1 MTYAQQRCL
10 DILDNIE
17 KLLEPLTT
25 ELRLD
30 LYELRDMIMSKS
42 VSDLEEGDHDE

>member
-17 KLLEPLTT
+17 KLLEPLTID
-25 ELRLD
+25 LRLD
-30 LYELRDMIMSKS
+30 LYELRDMIMSKTIG
-42 VSDLEEGDHDE
+42 DLEEGE